1 MINFEVL
8 YQIPASKREFGRIK
22 LPNGP
27 DLPEL
32 LVEEGWAKV
41 REDAG
46 RKEEDGDALAFLERL
61 RELENQARTSSK
73 GLWGK
78 GGIIE
83 STPEVSNPAALVNE
97 YKGKKIDAIVERVLT
112 GDRIIARMMLTPTK
126 HVQTMIVLAGVRT
139 PATKK
144 TSPEGK
150 DIPAEPYGTEAHQF
164 VETRLHQRK
173 VSVQLLGVTP
183 QNQLVASVMHP
194 KGNIAKFL
202 LDAGLARSNDQH
214 VTLLGNDMAQFRQA
228 ETAAKKA
235 GKGVFTG
242 AKATSGGAQEADY
255 TCVRVLNAET
265 LFLRTRAGEE
275 KKITLSSVRQPKP
288 SDPKQSP
295 FSAEA
300 KEFMRKKLIG
310 KHVKVTV
317 DGKKPPS
324 EGFEEREVATVISNG
339 KNAALM
345 LVEAGFASVIRH
357 RRDDDDRSP
366 DYDALL
372 LAEETAKTEEKG
384 MWSEKLPV
392 TKAYQDY
399 SESLAKA
406 KMMASVLQRQKKV
419 PAVVDFVRGGGR
431 FVVLVPREN
440 AKLTF
445 ILSGIRVPK
454 PARQSGEA
462 AEPFGQEAADF
473 ANRRC
478 MQRDV
483 EIDVENND
491 KVGGFIGSLYI
502 GRENFARALL
512 EEGFAEVHAYSAEQS
527 GNSNEYFAAEKKAKE
542 ARKGIWHD
550 WDPSK
555 EEEDSATAVSGANST
570 NGTNGTSAAPAAPRK
585 KDFRQVMVTHVDE
598 AGKLKIQQVGAGTAA
613 LTELMRAFKSFHI
626 NKSNDQAL
634 PGPPKVGDIVASKFT
649 VDDDWYRGRVRR
661 VDRAGQKV
669 DITYIDYG
677 NSETVPWTRLRPL
690 SQPQFSTQKLKQ
702 QASDAVLSYLQLP
715 QTPQYLSEAVNMIA
729 DLTDGKELVANVDF
743 QDSDGTLYITL
754 WDIPDPS
761 KPGSTSLEQSL
772 NAEVVNAGF
781 AMVPKKLKAWE
792 KAAGDTL
799 ASLGK
804 LETAAKEARF
814 GMWEYGDLTED

>member
-1 MINFEVL
+1 M
-8 YQIPASKREFGRIK
+8 
-22 LPNGP
+22 PNGP
-27 DLPEL
+27 DLPEA

-41 REDAG
+41 RDDAG
-46 RKEEDGDALAFLERL
+46 KKEEDGDALAYLDKL

-78 GGIIE
+78 DGVIE
-83 STPEVSNPAALVNE
+83 STSAVSDPAALVEE
-97 YKGKKIDAIVERVLT
+97 YKGKSMDAIVERVLT
-112 GDRIIARMMLTPTK
+112 GDRIIARLMLTPTK
-126 HVQTMIVLAGVRT
+126 HVQTMVVLAGVRT

-144 TSPEGK
+144 TSEDGK

-173 VSVQLLGVTP
+173 VAVQLLGVTP
-183 QNQLVASVMHP
+183 QGQLIASVMHP

-214 VTLLGNDMAQFRQA
+214 VTLLGNDMAQYRQA

-235 GKGVFTG
+235 GKGLFTG
-242 AKATSGGAQEADY
+242 AKATAGGAQEADY
-255 TCVRVLNAET
+255 ICIRVLNAET
-265 LFLRTRAGEE
+265 IFLRTRSGEE
-275 KKITLSSVRQPKP
+275 KKITLSSIRQPKP

-300 KEFMRKKLIG
+300 KEFMRKRLIG
-310 KHVKVTV
+310 KHVKVTIN
-317 DGKKPPS
+317 GKKPPS

-345 LVEAGFASVIRH
+345 LVEAGYASVIRH

-384 MWSEKLPV
+384 MWSEKPPA

-406 KMMASVLQRQKKV
+406 KMMASTLQKQKKV

-445 ILSGIRVPK
+445 VLSGIRVPK

-462 AEPFGQEAADF
+462 AEPFGQDAADF

-483 EIDVENND
+483 EIDVENTD
-491 KVGGFIGSLYI
+491 KVGGFIGSMYI

-512 EEGFAEVHAYSAEQS
+512 EEGLAEVHAYSAEQS
-527 GNSNEYFAAEKKAKE
+527 GNANEYFAAEKKAKE
-542 ARKGIWHD
+542 SKKGMWHD

-555 EEEDSATAVSGANST
+555 EEADDAPTAS
-570 NGTNGTSAAPAAPRK
+570 NGTNGNSEPTAPRK

-598 AGKLKIQQVGAGTAA
+598 TGKLKIQQVGPGTAA
-613 LTELMRAFKSFHI
+613 LTELMRAFKSFHV
-626 NKSNDQAL
+626 NKSNDQPLA
-634 PGPPKVGDIVASKFT
+634 GPPKVGDIVAARFT

-661 VDRAGQKV
+661 VDRASQKV
-669 DITYIDYG
+669 DVTYIDYG
-677 NSETVPWTRLRPL
+677 NSETLPWNRLRPL

-715 QTPQYLSEAVNMIA
+715 QTPQYLPEAVSTIA
-729 DLTDGKELVANVDF
+729 EITDGKELVANVDY
-743 QDSDGTLYITL
+743 QDSDGTLHVTL
-754 WDIPDPS
+754 WDSPDPS

-772 NAEVVNAGF
+772 NAEVLSSGF

-792 KAAGDTL
+792 KAAGDAL

-804 LETAAKEARF
+804 LEAAAKNDRF